1 MPSLDTLN
9 LDYRDKG
16 LQVLLINLKEEPSQ
30 VASFIE
36 GRGYSFKVLLDRDG
50 AVAQK
55 YHVLGI
61 PVSYL
66 IDGDGRVVSRFSG
79 FVDWGSR
86 NIRSTVD
93 GLVKEQPGKSL
104 ILLEDD

>member
-9 LDYRDKG
+9 LEYEDKG
-16 LQVLLINLKEEPSQ
+16 LKVLLINLKEEPSQ

-36 GRGYSFKVLLDRDG
+36 VHGYTSRVLLDGDG
-50 AVAQK
+50 AVAK
-55 YHVLGI
+55 RYHVFGI

-79 FVDWGSR
+79 LVDWGSKK
-86 NIRSTVD
+86 IRSTVD
-93 GLVKEQPGKSL
+93 DLVREKPGNM
-104 ILLEDD
+104 